1 MQVDQEMLF
10 EIILA
15 ANYMDIKSW
24 RWLQDCRK
32 HDQGQYLHLRK
43 TFNIQHPKRLQQ
55 GDGKPSLQA
64 RGRANPVTN
73 PPRR

>member
-24 RWLQDCRK
+24 RWLQDRRK
-32 HDQGQYLHLRK
+32 HDQGQVSRGDSQDV
-43 TFNIQHPKRLQQ
+43 QHPERLQQ
-55 GDGKPSLQA
+55 GDGKPPTQSPGQ
-64 RGRANPVTN
+64 GK
-73 PPRR
+73 PR